1 LREVFQQVVDRGF
14 LTVEE
19 KEKIINKMLVIESIN
34 GILFKNR
41 GGKTID
47 KKKKSI

>member
-19 KEKIINKMLVIESIN
+19 KEKIINKMIVVESIN
-34 GILFKNR
+34 GSKNR